1 MKKALLL
8 LSLVAIAPLVHAA
21 DQSAPKPGQTTP
33 KTNLGAKLVTG
44 SNAVAPLATPRQ
56 YTQYTQI
63 DFNWAYTP
71 NIPACGTTL
80 TNCYSGFTLTD
91 TTLGTAIAT
100 PSTLGPT
107 ALTYVYLPPGGVP
120 YGTSAFSLVANGYD
134 GIGNPL
140 TSTAA
145 TVNVHHSKRFR
156 RTAEQQMGKTT
167 DKAQGEKQ

>member
-21 DQSAPKPGQTTP
+21 AQTTSQPVQTTPKPGQTTP
-33 KTNLGAKLVTG
+33 KTNLGAKLSTR
-44 SNAVAPLATPRQ
+44 SNAVAPLATAS
-56 YTQYTQI
+56 QYTQI
-63 DFNWAYTP
+63 DFDWAYTA

-107 ALTYVYLPPGGVP
+107 ALSYAYLPAGGVP

-134 GIGNPL
+134 GNGNAL
-140 TSTAA
+140 TSTAV
-145 TVNVHHSKRFR
+145 TVSVVVSVTSLNAPTGLVG
-156 RTAEQQMGKTT
+156 TLQ
-167 DKAQGEKQ
+167 